1 MTTPDAGASGA
12 HEPTA
17 AGAGN
22 PGAQAPTTPD
32 TGAPGAQELTAEQA
46 AATMTS
52 RRYIALLV
60 MVAVIGVIVSF
71 ATWGFLELIHQ
82 VTQELYTHLPHALGY
97 DKGPP
102 VWWPLPVL
110 AIAGVIVALAI
121 TRLPGNGGHL
131 PALGFGTGKP
141 VTPPELPGVLLA
153 GLAGIGFG
161 IVLGPE
167 APLMALG
174 PALAVIAIMLVRRDT
189 PPQALQI
196 VGAAGAFA
204 AISFLFVSPLVAAVL
219 MIEVTGIGGSKLPL
233 VIIPGLLAAGIGS
246 LLAIGLGSWTG
257 LNRSAIALGPLSHL
271 PSFTRPTV
279 AEFGWT
285 IALALV
291 VAVVAHLIIRGGLTT
306 DRLVTLGATRRVPTH
321 GGATRGVPTHGG
333 ATRGVPTSG
342 GATQRRFAAPLL
354 LLLPII
360 GLMVAGLAIAFSQA
374 TGKSVNEALFSGESG
389 LAGLVSQAGTW
400 SVSAL
405 VLLLIFKGLAYSLS
419 LGSFRGGPTFPGI
432 FLGAAGGILASHLP
446 GFPLT
451 PAVAVG
457 MGAAVAA
464 ILRLPLSA
472 IVLATLLTV
481 QAGTGDEPLIIVGVV
496 VAYLMTLMLSARA
509 RAQAPDAPARAAPP
523 PATSPA
529 PR

>member
-1 MTTPDAGASGA
+1 VTTPDAGDPG
-12 HEPTA
+12 EPDA
-17 AGAGN
+17 A
-22 PGAQAPTTPD
+22 
-32 TGAPGAQELTAEQA
+32 APGSPATQELTPEQA

-131 PALGFGTGKP
+131 PALGFGGGKP

-174 PALAVIAIMLVRRDT
+174 PALAVLAIMLVRRDT

-219 MIEVTGIGGSKLPL
+219 MIEVTGIGGPRMRL
-233 VIIPGLLAAGIGS
+233 VVVPGLLAAGIGS

-285 IALALV
+285 IALAV
-291 VAVVAHLIIRGGLTT
+291 IVAVVAHLIIRGGLTT
-306 DRLVTLGATRRVPTH
+306 HRLLTLGMTRRVPT
-321 GGATRGVPTHGG
+321 GAGVTP
-333 ATRGVPTSG
+333 
-342 GATQRRFAAPLL
+342 RRFTAPLL
-354 LLLPII
+354 LLLPAI
-360 GLMVAGLAIAFSQA
+360 GLIVAGLAITFSQA

-389 LAGLVSQAGTW
+389 LPGLVAQAGTW

-405 VLLLIFKGLAYSLS
+405 VLLLVFKGLAYSLS

-496 VAYLMTLMLSARA
+496 VAYLITLLLSSGRA
-509 RAQAPDAPARAAPP
+509 PGGGRPSSTEQRQPATDVDSVRAASG
-523 PATSPA
+523 A
-529 PR
+529 

>member
-1 MTTPDAGASGA
+1 MGLSA
-12 HEPTA
+12 
-17 AGAGN
+17 
-22 PGAQAPTTPD
+22 
-32 TGAPGAQELTAEQA
+32 
-46 AATMTS
+46 
-52 RRYIALLV
+52 
-60 MVAVIGVIVSF
+60 
-71 ATWGFLELIHQ
+71 
-82 VTQELYTHLPHALGY
+82 
-97 DKGPP
+97 
-102 VWWPLPVL
+102 
-110 AIAGVIVALAI
+110 
-121 TRLPGNGGHL
+121 
-131 PALGFGTGKP
+131 GKP
-141 VTPPELPGVLLA
+141 FTPPELPGVLLA

-174 PALAVIAIMLVRRDT
+174 PALAVIPIMLLRRDT
-189 PPQALQI
+189 PPQALQVI
-196 VGAAGAFA
+196 GAAGAFA
-204 AISFLFVSPLVAAVL
+204 ALSFLFVSPLVAAVL
-219 MIEVTGIGGSKLPL
+219 MIEVTGIGGAKLPL
-233 VIIPGLLAAGIGS
+233 VIIPGLMAAGIGS

-291 VAVVAHLIIRGGLTT
+291 IAVVAHIIMRGGLTT
-306 DRLVTLGATRRVPTH
+306 HRFVTLGATLRVPAR
-321 GGATRGVPTHGG
+321 GGATP
-333 ATRGVPTSG
+333 
-342 GATQRRFAAPLL
+342 RRFAAPLL

-360 GLMVAGLAIAFSQA
+360 GLIVAGLAIAFSQA
-374 TGKSVNEALFSGESG
+374 TGKNVNEALFSGESG
-389 LAGLVSQAGTW
+389 LPGLVAQAGTW

-405 VLLLIFKGLAYSLS
+405 VLLLVFKGLAYSLS

-464 ILRLPLSA
+464 VLRLPLSA

-496 VAYLMTLMLSARA
+496 VAYLVTLLLSS
-509 RAQAPDAPARAAPP
+509 RAARGGGRPSSKEQRQP
-523 PATSPA
+523 TTDVDRVGA
-529 PR
+529 PSGA